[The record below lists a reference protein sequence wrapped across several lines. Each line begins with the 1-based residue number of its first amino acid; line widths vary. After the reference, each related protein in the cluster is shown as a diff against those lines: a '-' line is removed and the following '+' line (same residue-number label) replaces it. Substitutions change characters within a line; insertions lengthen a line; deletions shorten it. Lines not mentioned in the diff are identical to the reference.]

1 MPKKVWISGLW
12 RGGIRRLL
20 DDSLLSNLNFN
31 IWLLD
36 VYAMTHFFFLTTEK
50 IARFFIVTMCF
61 ILGGIGVFYIF
72 AFGGEG

>member
-50 IARFFIVTMCF
+50 IARFFIVPNVDSVLAALALLAGH
-61 ILGGIGVFYIF
+61 I
-72 AFGGEG
+72 